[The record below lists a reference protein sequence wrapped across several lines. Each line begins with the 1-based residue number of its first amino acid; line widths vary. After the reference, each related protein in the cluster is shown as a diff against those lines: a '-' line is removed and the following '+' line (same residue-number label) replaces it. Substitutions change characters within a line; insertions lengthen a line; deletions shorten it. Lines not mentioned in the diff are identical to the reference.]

1 MSVSIPSESHQRTK
15 VLITVMTYPLPSRGY
30 QELICTAGISES
42 GEWVRLYPI
51 DYRYRPSNQQF
62 RKYQWVELDLVL
74 RGAGNDNRKES
85 RRPLL
90 ESLRILGDPL
100 PTANGWA
107 ARRAIIDPLPH
118 LTLNQYKRRYETE
131 RVSLGIV
138 RPTRILDLKITPA
151 SQEWKPEWQVLFDQL
166 KLFGDPQ
173 KPLRKIPYKF
183 SYIFE
188 CEDST
193 QSHSA
198 MIEDWELGVLFLK
211 EVDRLG
217 SEQSAAESV
226 KNKFFGQL
234 CAPQND
240 TRFFMGTRFP
250 YNTWMVLGVFYP
262 PKIEYPASEQLAF
275 DL

>member
-1 MSVSIPSESHQRTK
+1 M
-15 VLITVMTYPLPSRGY
+15 
-30 QELICTAGISES
+30 
-42 GEWVRLYPI
+42 RLYPI

-151 SQEWKPEWQVLFDQL
+151 S
-166 KLFGDPQ
+166 
-173 KPLRKIPYKF
+173 
-183 SYIFE
+183 
-188 CEDST
+188 
-193 QSHSA
+193 
-198 MIEDWELGVLFLK
+198 
-211 EVDRLG
+211 
-217 SEQSAAESV
+217 
-226 KNKFFGQL
+226 
-234 CAPQND
+234 
-240 TRFFMGTRFP
+240 
-250 YNTWMVLGVFYP
+250 
-262 PKIEYPASEQLAF
+262 
-275 DL
+275 